1 MTDMQNP
8 ATAPSATATQ
18 TDRTTP
24 APTPRPTIGDVIV
37 RVDALPH
44 GWQVLATIL
53 LGGAIAATA
62 YGLSQLGW
70 LELVS
75 TFMTAFALALGR
87 MLMAGRPVGDGT
99 AFAGTR
105 GMLQTVRDDV
115 NAFVT
120 TRPALAKVFMAL
132 GYALVFIAARSAFT
146 WVLGVLSNVWF
157 AVALGLIVAA
167 AVASPVLFK
176 AAGGSLAKA
185 THGEG

>member
-1 MTDMQNP
+1 MSDVQNNIDR
-8 ATAPSATATQ
+8 AASAA
-18 TDRTTP
+18 
-24 APTPRPTIGDVIV
+24 PRPTIGDVIV

-53 LGGAIAATA
+53 LGGAIAAAA

-87 MLMAGRPVGDGT
+87 MLMAGRPVRDGA

-105 GMLQTVRDDV
+105 GILQTLRDD
-115 NAFVT
+115 AATFVA
-120 TRPALAKVFMAL
+120 TRPALAKVALALAYAMA
-132 GYALVFIAARSAFT
+132 FIAGRSVFT

-167 AVASPVLFK
+167 AVASPVLFR
-176 AAGGSLAKA
+176 AAGASLSP
-185 THGEG
+185 TTREG